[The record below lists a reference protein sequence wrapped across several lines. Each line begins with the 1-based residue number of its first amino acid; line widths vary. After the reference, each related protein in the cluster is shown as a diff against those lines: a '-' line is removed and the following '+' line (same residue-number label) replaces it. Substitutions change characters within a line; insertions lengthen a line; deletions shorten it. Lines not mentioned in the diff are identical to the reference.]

1 MQKFLGLP
9 VSQSIS
15 AINKTQENEL
25 SSHGTG
31 RVHNAPSQ
39 NYDSQYLK
47 HLGEPIS
54 LLQQRTTTNP
64 NKLHPRK

>member
-39 NYDSQYLK
+39 NDDSQYF
-47 HLGEPIS
+47 ETPR
-54 LLQQRTTTNP
+54 RTNFTSPTKNNYKP
-64 NKLHPRK
+64 K